1 MRFLRVIR
9 LLLALLSNGVFATLV
24 VEVRG
29 SLFSGVHAHQ
39 RHVCRPQCACL
50 RLI

>member
-24 VEVRG
+24 VEVSCGTCLIWEIRMRELRVVQ
-29 SLFSGVHAHQ
+29 SST
-39 RHVCRPQCACL
+39 AC
-50 RLI
+50 

>member
-24 VEVRG
+24 VEVRCATCLVG
-29 SLFSGVHAHQ
+29 ELECAGPGVNQ
-39 RHVCRPQCACL
+39 SRIAC
-50 RLI
+50 

>member
-24 VEVRG
+24 VDV
-29 SLFSGVHAHQ
+29 SAHRRQ
-39 RHVCRPQCACL
+39 QTAAWQ
-50 RLI
+50 

>member
-24 VEVRG
+24 VEVSCGGAWLAART
-29 SLFSGVHAHQ
+29 
-39 RHVCRPQCACL
+39 PW
-50 RLI
+50 RLATTQ